1 MNEHRFFLTAIF
13 LAVLFS
19 IIKLYEPFLMIIT
32 IASLLA
38 MATYTINLQLYKLTK
53 SKHLS
58 ALLST
63 AFLSILLFGPI
74 VYTITSIGGI
84 VNNFDFTMIERV
96 QTYLRTLDYHLPAP
110 LAFMQ
115 STLDDFISNLNIA
128 QISTTALSYLGSI
141 GKNSAGFL
149 KDMLLIVVFF
159 FFALLNGKDLIDYFK
174 SVMPID
180 AKEVNFVFS
189 EVTNV
194 MSVVFYSILFSAIFQ
209 GALFSLVGMYFGY
222 DGLLLGIFYGFASLI
237 PIVGGALMWIPL
249 CAIEV
254 AHGNTTTAIIIA
266 TYSIVVISIIADTF
280 IKPLIIKY
288 INDKMV
294 KTPTAVN
301 ELLIFFAIFA
311 GLHNLWFLGN
321 DTWTCDYDT
330 LFITFK
336 TLQTAQRKTL
346 HVKRIRAKS

>member
-19 IIKLYEPFLMIIT
+19 IIKLYQPFLMIIA

-38 MATYTINLQLYKLTK
+38 MATYNLNLKLHGLTK
-53 SKHLS
+53 NRHLAAVLS
-58 ALLST
+58 TMLLS
-63 AFLSILLFGPI
+63 LLLFGPI
-74 VYTITSIGGI
+74 VYTITSVGSI
-84 VNNFDFTMIERV
+84 VNNFDFSMIERV
-96 QTYLRTLDYHLPAP
+96 QAYLHTLDYQLPAP

-115 STLDDFISNLNIA
+115 APLDDFINSLNIA
-128 QISTTALSYLGSI
+128 QLSSTALSYLGSI

-159 FFALLNGKDLIDYFK
+159 FFALLNGKDLVDYFK

-180 AKEVNFVFS
+180 AKEVNIVFS

-194 MSVVFYSILFSAIFQ
+194 MSVVFYSILLSAIFQ
-209 GALFSLVGMYFGY
+209 GALFSFIGMYFGY

-237 PIVGGALMWIPL
+237 PVIGGALMWIPL

-294 KTPTAVN
+294 KTPTNVN

-311 GLHNLWFLGN
+311 GLTTFGFWGMILGPAI
-321 DTWTCDYDT
+321 TT
-330 LFITFK
+330 LFISLLK
-336 TLQTAQRKTL
+336 LYKL
-346 HVKRIRAKS
+346 LKEKHYM

>member
-13 LAVLFS
+13 LVVLFS
-19 IIKLYEPFLMIIT
+19 IIKLYEPFLMIIA

-38 MATYTINLQLYKLTK
+38 MATYNLNLKLYSLTRNR
-53 SKHLS
+53 HL
-58 ALLST
+58 AAVLST
-63 AFLSILLFGPI
+63 VFLSILLFGPI
-74 VYTITSIGGI
+74 VYTITSVGSI
-84 VNNFDFTMIERV
+84 VNNFDFSIIERV
-96 QTYLRTLDYHLPAP
+96 QAYLRTLDYQLPTP
-110 LAFMQ
+110 FAFMQ
-115 STLDDFISNLNIA
+115 TPLNDFISTLNIA
-128 QISTTALSYLGSI
+128 QLSSSALSYLGSI

-159 FFALLNGKDLIDYFK
+159 FFALLNGKDMIDYIK

-180 AKEVNFVFS
+180 STEVNFVFS

-194 MSVVFYSILFSAIFQ
+194 MSVVFYSILLSAIFQ
-209 GALFSLVGMYFGY
+209 GALFSIIGMYFGY

-254 AHGNTTTAIIIA
+254 AHGNTSTAIIIA

-294 KTPTAVN
+294 KTPTEVN

-311 GLHNLWFLGN
+311 GLTTFGFWGMILGPAITTFFLSILKL
-321 DTWTCDYDT
+321 YK
-330 LFITFK
+330 LLK
-336 TLQTAQRKTL
+336 
-346 HVKRIRAKS
+346 AKHYM

>member
-1 MNEHRFFLTAIF
+1 MSIAFFLTAIF

-19 IIKLYEPFLMIIT
+19 IVKLYQPFLMIIA

-38 MATYTINLQLYKLTK
+38 MATYNLNFKLNGLTRNR
-53 SKHLS
+53 HIAAFLS
-58 ALLST
+58 TALLSV
-63 AFLSILLFGPI
+63 LLFGPI
-74 VYTITSIGGI
+74 VYTITSVGGI
-84 VNNFDFTMIERV
+84 VNNFDFSMIERV
-96 QTYLRTLDYHLPAP
+96 QAYLHALDFKLPAP

-115 STLDDFISNLNIA
+115 TPLDEFINSLNIA
-128 QISTTALSYLGSI
+128 QLSSTALSYFGSI

-159 FFALLNGKDLIDYFK
+159 FFALLNGKDLVDYFK

-180 AKEVNFVFS
+180 AKEVNIVFS

-194 MSVVFYSILFSAIFQ
+194 MSVVFYSILLSAILQ
-209 GALFSLVGMYFGY
+209 GALFSIIGMYFGY

-237 PIVGGALMWIPL
+237 PIIGGAIMWIPL

-280 IKPLIIKY
+280 VKPLIIKY

-294 KTPTAVN
+294 KTPTNVN

-311 GLHNLWFLGN
+311 GLTTFGFWGMILGPAI
-321 DTWTCDYDT
+321 TT
-330 LFITFK
+330 LFISLLK
-336 TLQTAQRKTL
+336 LYKL
-346 HVKRIRAKS
+346 LKEKHYM

>member
-19 IIKLYEPFLMIIT
+19 IIKLYEPFLMIIA

-38 MATYTINLQLYKLTK
+38 MATYNLNLKLYGLTK
-53 SKHLS
+53 NRHIAAVLS
-58 ALLST
+58 TMLLS
-63 AFLSILLFGPI
+63 LLLFGPI
-74 VYTITSIGGI
+74 VYTITSVGSI
-84 VNNFDFTMIERV
+84 VNNFDFSMIERV
-96 QTYLRTLDYHLPAP
+96 QAYLQTLDYKLPAP

-115 STLDDFISNLNIA
+115 TPLDDFINSLNIA
-128 QISTTALSYLGSI
+128 QLSSTALSYLGLI

-159 FFALLNGKDLIDYFK
+159 FFALLNGKDLVDYFK

-180 AKEVNFVFS
+180 AKEVNIVFS

-194 MSVVFYSILFSAIFQ
+194 MSVVFYSILLSAIFQ
-209 GALFSLVGMYFGY
+209 GALFSFIGMYFGY

-237 PIVGGALMWIPL
+237 PVIGGALMWIPL

-294 KTPTAVN
+294 KTPTNVN

-311 GLHNLWFLGN
+311 GLTTFGFWGMILGPAI
-321 DTWTCDYDT
+321 TT
-330 LFITFK
+330 LFLSLLK
-336 TLQTAQRKTL
+336 LYKL
-346 HVKRIRAKS
+346 LKEKHYM

>member
-13 LAVLFS
+13 LAVLYS
-19 IIKLYEPFLMIIT
+19 ILKLYEPFLMIIT

-38 MATYTINLQLYKLTK
+38 IATYNVNLKLYA
-53 SKHLS
+53 LS
-58 ALLST
+58 HNRYIAASFSTLFLST
-63 AFLSILLFGPI
+63 LLFGPI
-74 VYTITSIGGI
+74 VYSLLSVGNI
-84 VNNFDFTMIERV
+84 VNNFDFSIVDKV
-96 QTYLRTLDYHLPAP
+96 QTYLKSIDYQLPDP
-110 LAFMQ
+110 LAFLQ
-115 STLDDFISNLNIA
+115 PSLNDFINNLNIA
-128 QISTTALSYLGSI
+128 HLSSLVLGYLGSV

-149 KDMLLIVVFF
+149 KDMLLIVIFF

-209 GALFSLVGMYFGY
+209 GTLFAFVGMYFGY

-237 PIVGGALMWIPL
+237 PLVGGALMWVPL
-249 CAIEV
+249 CAIEI
-254 AHGNTTTAIIIA
+254 AHGNTTSALIIA
-266 TYSIVVISIIADTF
+266 VYSIVVISIVADTF

-294 KTPTAVN
+294 KTPTTVN

-311 GLHNLWFLGN
+311 GLSTFGFWGMILGPAI
-321 DTWTCDYDT
+321 TT
-330 LFITFK
+330 LFISLLK
-336 TLQTAQRKTL
+336 LYKL
-346 HVKRIRAKS
+346 LKEKHYM

>member
-19 IIKLYEPFLMIIT
+19 IIKLYEPFLMIIA

-38 MATYTINLQLYKLTK
+38 MATYNLNLKLYAVTK
-53 SKHLS
+53 NRHI
-58 ALLST
+58 AAILST
-63 AFLSILLFGPI
+63 AFLSLLLFGPI
-74 VYTITSIGGI
+74 VYTITSVGSI
-84 VNNFDFTMIERV
+84 VNNFDFSMIERV
-96 QTYLRTLDYHLPAP
+96 QAYLHTLDYTLPAP

-115 STLDDFISNLNIA
+115 KPLDDFISSLNIA
-128 QISTTALSYLGSI
+128 QLSSTVISYLGSM

-159 FFALLNGKDLIDYFK
+159 FFALLNGKDLVDYFK

-180 AKEVNFVFS
+180 AKEVNIVFS

-194 MSVVFYSILFSAIFQ
+194 MSVVFYSILLSAIFQ
-209 GALFSLVGMYFGY
+209 GALFSLIGMYFGY

-254 AHGNTTTAIIIA
+254 AHGNTATAIIIA

-311 GLHNLWFLGN
+311 GLTTFGFWGMILGPAI
-321 DTWTCDYDT
+321 TT
-330 LFITFK
+330 LFLSFLK
-336 TLQTAQRKTL
+336 LYKL
-346 HVKRIRAKS
+346 LKEKHYM

>member
-19 IIKLYEPFLMIIT
+19 ILKLYEPFLMIIA

-38 MATYTINLQLYKLTK
+38 MATYTLNLRIYALTK
-53 SKHLS
+53 NRYIA
-58 ALLST
+58 ALFST
-63 AFLSILLFGPI
+63 IFLSVLLFGPI
-74 VYTITSIGGI
+74 VYSLTSIGSI
-84 VNNFDFTMIERV
+84 VNNFDFSMIEKV
-96 QTYLRTLDYHLPAP
+96 QLYLRSLEYQLPAP
-110 LAFMQ
+110 FASVQ
-115 STLDDFISNLNIA
+115 PALDDFINNLNIA
-128 QISTTALSYLGSI
+128 QLSSTALSYLGAM

-149 KDMLLIVVFF
+149 KDMLLIVIFF

-180 AKEVNFVFS
+180 AKEVNFVFA

-194 MSVVFYSILFSAIFQ
+194 MSVVFYSILLSAIFQ
-209 GALFSLVGMYFGY
+209 GALFAFIGMYFGY

-237 PIVGGALMWIPL
+237 PVIGGALMWIPL
-249 CAIEV
+249 CALEV

-294 KTPTAVN
+294 KTPANVN

-311 GLHNLWFLGN
+311 GLTTFGFWGMILGPAI
-321 DTWTCDYDT
+321 TT
-330 LFITFK
+330 LFLSLLK
-336 TLQTAQRKTL
+336 LYKL
-346 HVKRIRAKS
+346 LKEKHYM

>member
-13 LAVLFS
+13 LTVLFS
-19 IIKLYEPFLMIIT
+19 ILKLYQPFLMIIA

-38 MATYTINLQLYKLTK
+38 MATYNLNLKLYGLTK
-53 SKHLS
+53 NRHIAAVLS
-58 ALLST
+58 TMLLS
-63 AFLSILLFGPI
+63 LLLFGPI
-74 VYTITSIGGI
+74 VYTITSVGSI
-84 VNNFDFTMIERV
+84 VNNFDFSMIERV
-96 QTYLRTLDYHLPAP
+96 QAYLHTLDYQLPAP

-115 STLDDFISNLNIA
+115 APLDDFINSLNIA
-128 QISTTALSYLGSI
+128 QLSSTALSYFGSI

-159 FFALLNGKDLIDYFK
+159 FFALLNGKDLVDYFK

-180 AKEVNFVFS
+180 AKEVNIVFS

-194 MSVVFYSILFSAIFQ
+194 MSVVFYSILLSAIFQ
-209 GALFSLVGMYFGY
+209 GALFSFIGMYFGY

-237 PIVGGALMWIPL
+237 PVIGGALMWIPL

-311 GLHNLWFLGN
+311 GLTTFGFWGMILGPAI
-321 DTWTCDYDT
+321 TT
-330 LFITFK
+330 LFISLLK
-336 TLQTAQRKTL
+336 LYKL
-346 HVKRIRAKS
+346 LKEKHYM

>member
-19 IIKLYEPFLMIIT
+19 IIKLYEPFLMIIA

-38 MATYTINLQLYKLTK
+38 MATYNLNLRLYGLTK
-53 SKHLS
+53 NRHLAAVLS
-58 ALLST
+58 TMLLS
-63 AFLSILLFGPI
+63 LLLFGPI
-74 VYTITSIGGI
+74 VYTITSVGSI
-84 VNNFDFTMIERV
+84 VNNFDFSMIERV
-96 QTYLRTLDYHLPAP
+96 QAYLHTLDYQLPAP

-115 STLDDFISNLNIA
+115 APLDDFINSLNIA
-128 QISTTALSYLGSI
+128 QLSSTALSYFGSI

-159 FFALLNGKDLIDYFK
+159 FFALLNGKDLVDYFK

-180 AKEVNFVFS
+180 AKEVNIVFS

-194 MSVVFYSILFSAIFQ
+194 MSVVFYSILLSAILQ
-209 GALFSLVGMYFGY
+209 GALFSFIGMYFGY

-237 PIVGGALMWIPL
+237 PVIGGAIMWIPL

-311 GLHNLWFLGN
+311 GLTTFGFWGMILGPAI
-321 DTWTCDYDT
+321 TT
-330 LFITFK
+330 LFLSLLK
-336 TLQTAQRKTL
+336 LYKL
-346 HVKRIRAKS
+346 LKEKHYM